1 MGSCHG
7 QIRRSGHRTD
17 ARRVAIYVVTCRNLQ
32 EELTLRATTLT
43 GVGRLYLSHI
53 SSSTPAVSSSDDFHS
68 AFWTLLAKVGLSG
81 LISDSVPTI
90 RPSPFGSCA
99 KGGSSRNDDLLM
111 RAVSCGCCL
120 YHFGCL
126 FFFF

>member
-90 RPSPFGSCA
+90 RPSPFGSCN
-99 KGGSSRNDDLLM
+99 GWVQQDRRPPHESRGLCLLP
-111 RAVSCGCCL
+111 VS
-120 YHFGCL
+120 FWMP
-126 FFFF
+126 